1 MAMTQTLTVMSW
13 LRMGGLHSARDGG
26 FGAFLVGAVLVGVVA
41 WIVVR
46 SERDAA

>member
-1 MAMTQTLTVMSW
+1 MAMTQTLAAMSW

-26 FGAFLVGAVLVGVVA
+26 FGTFLVGVVLVGVVA

-46 SERDAA
+46 RDRDVA